1 MAALHDQK
9 QNLEYVLQ
17 EKTVIVVPQR
27 KMAAKPAAPKMIDM
41 FFITLLIT
49 YTVSADSSTTSQ
61 LKPNII
67 VIMIDD
73 LGYNDVSYHG
83 SEIWT
88 PNIDQLA
95 VMGVR
100 LENYYV
106 APQCGPSRAAF
117 FSGIQ
122 YNTLMHLRV

>member
-1 MAALHDQK
+1 MRAL
-9 QNLEYVLQ
+9 L
-17 EKTVIVVPQR
+17 T
-27 KMAAKPAAPKMIDM
+27 PKDACLHLFTLI
-41 FFITLLIT
+41 ITLT
-49 YTVSADSSTTSQ
+49 NHKSMAVPVR
-61 LKPNII
+61 PNII
-67 VIMIDD
+67 VIMVDD

-106 APQCGPSRAAF
+106 APQCGPSRAQF
-117 FSGIQ
+117 FSGSMIRQ
-122 YNTLMHLRV
+122 V